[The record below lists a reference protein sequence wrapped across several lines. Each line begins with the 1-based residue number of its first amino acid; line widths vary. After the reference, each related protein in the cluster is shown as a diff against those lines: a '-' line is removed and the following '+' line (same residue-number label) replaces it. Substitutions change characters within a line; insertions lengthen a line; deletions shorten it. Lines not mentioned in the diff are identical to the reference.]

1 MVWSR
6 EKIAKVA
13 KKGFGILEVLIA
25 IAVLGFLYVALNHLQ
40 TGNRDTLLRI
50 RGRDGAIEVAQ
61 QVVDSLSSL
70 GISSLTSGSTIT
82 IDTIT
87 RTWKGKPGSNQYEM
101 QVKYSTKVEVGPD
114 TFFTRR
120 DTTAYDTTS
129 HVYAKRLEVTVSW
142 KYKNTVPFISISRII
157 Q

>member
-6 EKIAKVA
+6 EKFAKVA
-13 KKGFGILEVLIA
+13 KKGFGIIEVLIA
-25 IAVLGFLYVALNHLQ
+25 IAALGFLYMALNHLQ

-61 QVVDSLSSL
+61 QVMDSLSSV

-87 RTWKGKPGSNQYEM
+87 RTWKGKPGSEQYEM

-114 TFFTRR
+114 SLFTRK

-129 HVYAKRLEVTVSW
+129 HVYAKRLDVTVSW
-142 KYKNTVPFISISRII
+142 KFKDTDQSISVSRII

>member
-6 EKIAKVA
+6 EKFAKAA
-13 KKGFGILEVLIA
+13 KKGFGIIEVLIA
-25 IAVLGFLYVALNHLQ
+25 IAALGFLYMALNHLQ

-61 QVVDSLSSL
+61 QVMDSLSSV

-87 RTWKGKPGSNQYEM
+87 RTWKGKPGSDQYEM

-114 TFFTRR
+114 SLFTRK

-129 HVYAKRLEVTVSW
+129 HVYAKRLDVTVSW
-142 KYKNTVPFISISRII
+142 KFKDTDQSISVSRII

>member
-13 KKGFGILEVLIA
+13 KKGFGIIEVLIA

-87 RTWKGKPGSNQYEM
+87 RTWKGKPGSN
-101 QVKYSTKVEVGPD
+101 
-114 TFFTRR
+114 
-120 DTTAYDTTS
+120 
-129 HVYAKRLEVTVSW
+129 
-142 KYKNTVPFISISRII
+142 
-157 Q
+157 